1 MSGGLRRGPM
11 ALPARACC
19 SRCRWRHQRLS
30 LAHPQRSSSL
40 LATAPQ
46 AKPGWVGLPAP
57 ASPRTAA
64 PSLLPPPPCPWLPPA
79 RPYSSEPERGGRR
92 KPSVVVVEVPK
103 PLLWLRT
110 RLYFFLIRAYF
121 DQEFSIRDFTEGA
134 KQAFALV
141 SGLISQ
147 CKYDLLEELVS
158 EEMVQV
164 LKEKLSSLSENHKS
178 ALAADM
184 DEIMYTTAG
193 DVGIYYDD
201 SGRKFVSI
209 LMRFWYLTSVDLP
222 DETPDGTKVFQIVF
236 GDTTTKET
244 KRLLT
249 ANYEFR
255 REFTQGV
262 KPDWTITRIEH
273 PKLLE

>member
-1 MSGGLRRGPM
+1 MAALLP
-11 ALPARACC
+11 ALPRGLYCQ
-19 SRCRWRHQRLS
+19 RCRGLLLS
-30 LAHPQRSSSL
+30 AAFPRRSFVL
-40 LATAPQ
+40 LAAPSQ
-46 AKPGWVGLPAP
+46 AKPPTGFPPL
-57 ASPRTAA
+57 R
-64 PSLLPPPPCPWLPPA
+64 LLAPPPPLAPPSA
-79 RPYSSEPERGGRR
+79 RPFSSDSGRQRRR
-92 KPSVVVVEVPK
+92 KRAVVVVGVPN
-103 PLLWLRT
+103 PLMWLRT

-121 DQEFSIRDFTEGA
+121 DQEFSIREFTEGA
-134 KQAFALV
+134 KQAFAHV
-141 SGLISQ
+141 SRLIAQ

-158 EEMVQV
+158 KEMVQI
-164 LKEKLSSLSENHKS
+164 LKEKLSSLSENHRS
-178 ALAADM
+178 ALAADV

-209 LMRFWYLTSVDLP
+209 LMRFWYLTSADLP
-222 DETPDGTKVFQIVF
+222 DETPDGTKVFQVVF
-236 GDTTTKET
+236 GDETSKET

>member
-1 MSGGLRRGPM
+1 M
-11 ALPARACC
+11 
-19 SRCRWRHQRLS
+19 
-30 LAHPQRSSSL
+30 
-40 LATAPQ
+40 
-46 AKPGWVGLPAP
+46 
-57 ASPRTAA
+57 
-64 PSLLPPPPCPWLPPA
+64 
-79 RPYSSEPERGGRR
+79 
-92 KPSVVVVEVPK
+92 VVVGVPN
-103 PLLWLRT
+103 PLMWLRT

-121 DQEFSIRDFTEGA
+121 DQEFSIHEFTQGA

-141 SGLISQ
+141 SRLISQ

-158 EEMVQV
+158 KEMLPV
-164 LKEKLSSLSENHKS
+164 LKEKLSSLSENHRG
-178 ALAADM
+178 ALVAEM

-209 LMRFWYLTSVDLP
+209 LMRFWYLTSADLP
-222 DETPDGTKVFQIVF
+222 DETPDGTKVFQVVF
-236 GDTTTKET
+236 GDETTKET

>member
-1 MSGGLRRGPM
+1 MALPSGLRRCLGPV
-11 ALPARACC
+11 RAF
-19 SRCRWRHQRLS
+19 S
-30 LAHPQRSSSL
+30 AHL
-40 LATAPQ
+40 LAA
-46 AKPGWVGLPAP
+46 
-57 ASPRTAA
+57 
-64 PSLLPPPPCPWLPPA
+64 PA
-79 RPYSSEPERGGRR
+79 RPGWAGLEPRGPAALTRARAPARFCASDEQSRRRGPPGAGGGR
-92 KPSVVVVEVPK
+92 SVVVVGIPNPFIWV
-103 PLLWLRT
+103 RT
-110 RLYFFLIRAYF
+110 RLYCFLIRAYF
-121 DQEFSIRDFTEGA
+121 DQEFSVEEFTQGA

-141 SGLISQ
+141 SKLLSQ
-147 CKYDLLEELVS
+147 CKLDLLEEFVS
-158 EEMVQV
+158 KEVLQV
-164 LKEKLSSLSENHKS
+164 LKEKLSSLSENHRN

-209 LMRFWYLTSVDLP
+209 LMRFWYLTSADLP
-222 DETPDGTKVFQIVF
+222 DEAPDGTKVFQVVF
-236 GDTTTKET
+236 GDETVKET

-262 KPDWTITRIEH
+262 KADWTITRIEH

>member
-1 MSGGLRRGPM
+1 M
-11 ALPARACC
+11 ALPAGLCC
-19 SRCRWRHQRLS
+19 SRVPAA
-30 LAHPQRSSSL
+30 AHPRRFL
-40 LATAPQ
+40 LLSASPQ
-46 AKPGWVGLPAP
+46 AQSGRLGPSSPRCPPLPAP
-57 ASPRTAA
+57 STLR
-64 PSLLPPPPCPWLPPA
+64 PPLWPPT
-79 RPYSSEPERGGRR
+79 RPYSSDSEGRR
-92 KPSVVVVEVPK
+92 GRSVVVVGVPN
-103 PLLWLRT
+103 PLMWLRT

-121 DQEFSIRDFTEGA
+121 DQEFSIHEFTQGA
-134 KQAFALV
+134 KQAFAIV
-141 SGLISQ
+141 SRLISER
-147 CKYDLLEELVS
+147 KYELLEELIS
-158 EEMVQV
+158 QEMLQM
-164 LKEKLSSLSENHKS
+164 LKEKLSLLSEDHRS

-209 LMRFWYLTSVDLP
+209 LMRFWYLTDADLP
-222 DETPDGTKVFQIVF
+222 DETPDGTKVFQVVF
-236 GDTTTKET
+236 GDETTKET

>member
-1 MSGGLRRGPM
+1 M
-11 ALPARACC
+11 ALLLSSVGLCC
-19 SRCRWRHQRLS
+19 RRCRG
-30 LAHPQRSSSL
+30 L
-40 LATAPQ
+40 LL
-46 AKPGWVGLPAP
+46 G
-57 ASPRTAA
+57 ASPRRSFLLLAVA
-64 PSLLPPPPCPWLPPA
+64 PPQPSPAGPGYSGRGPGLPPQW
-79 RPYSSEPERGGRR
+79 RPYSSSGGGGEWERGGGVRR
-92 KPSVVVVEVPK
+92 RSVVVVGVPN
-103 PLLWLRT
+103 PLVWLRT

-121 DQEFSIRDFTEGA
+121 DQEFSAQEFTQGA
-134 KQAFALV
+134 KQAFAHV
-141 SGLISQ
+141 SRLISH

-158 EEMVQV
+158 KEMIQM
-164 LKEKLSSLSENHKS
+164 LKEKLSSLSENHRS

-209 LMRFWYLTSVDLP
+209 LMRFWYLTSADLP
-222 DETPDGTKVFQIVF
+222 DETPDGTKVFQVVF
-236 GDTTTKET
+236 GDETTKET

>member
-1 MSGGLRRGPM
+1 MALPRGLWSCRGPFRAHLVAAAVGPGWAGPEPSAPRRPAALTGAWPPARLCSSDQPSRRRGP
-11 ALPARACC
+11 A
-19 SRCRWRHQRLS
+19 
-30 LAHPQRSSSL
+30 
-40 LATAPQ
+40 
-46 AKPGWVGLPAP
+46 G
-57 ASPRTAA
+57 
-64 PSLLPPPPCPWLPPA
+64 
-79 RPYSSEPERGGRR
+79 GGR
-92 KPSVVVVEVPK
+92 SVVVLGIPN
-103 PLLWLRT
+103 PFIWLRT
-110 RLYFFLIRAYF
+110 RLYCFLIRAYF
-121 DQEFSIRDFTEGA
+121 DQEFSVEEFTQGA

-141 SGLISQ
+141 SKLLSE
-147 CKYDLLEELVS
+147 CKLDLLEEFVS
-158 EEMVQV
+158 KEVFQV
-164 LKEKLSSLSENHKS
+164 LQEKLSALSENHRN

-209 LMRFWYLTSVDLP
+209 LMRFWYLTSADLP
-222 DETPDGTKVFQIVF
+222 DETPDGSKVFQIVF
-236 GDTTTKET
+236 GDETVKET
-244 KRLLT
+244 KHLLT

>member
-1 MSGGLRRGPM
+1 MALLLRLPMGAPPRCCARCAWPLRIPLGQPSRRGLLLLAAAAA
-11 ALPARACC
+11 ALP
-19 SRCRWRHQRLS
+19 
-30 LAHPQRSSSL
+30 
-40 LATAPQ
+40 
-46 AKPGWVGLPAP
+46 AKPGWLGLPSAP
-57 ASPRTAA
+57 HPAA
-64 PSLLPPPPCPWLPPA
+64 PWPPPPPSSCSSSA
-79 RPYSSEPERGGRR
+79 RWYSSSRDPEPGGRR
-92 KPSVVVVEVPK
+92 RKSVVVVGVPN

-121 DQEFSIRDFTEGA
+121 DQDFSLREFTQGA
-134 KQAFALV
+134 QQAFALV
-141 SGLISQ
+141 SRLISE

-158 EEMVQV
+158 KEMLQG
-164 LKEKLSSLSENHKS
+164 LREKLSLLSENHRN

-209 LMRFWYLTSVDLP
+209 LMRFWYLTSTSLP
-222 DETPDGTKVFQIVF
+222 DEAPDGTKVFQVVF
-236 GDTTTKET
+236 GDEMTKET

-262 KPDWTITRIEH
+262 KPDWIITRIEH

>member
-1 MSGGLRRGPM
+1 MTGGLRRGAM
-11 ALPARACC
+11 ALPVGASR
-19 SRCRWRHQRLS
+19 SRCPWALRVPA
-30 LAHPQRSSSL
+30 AHPRRYFL
-40 LATAPQ
+40 LPAADQ
-46 AKPGWVGLPAP
+46 AKPGRAGFPRP
-57 ASPRTAA
+57 PSPRRAA
-64 PSLLPPPPCPWLPPA
+64 LAPPPRLPVVPA
-79 RPYSSEPERGGRR
+79 RPCSGGPEPGGRR
-92 KPSVVVVEVPK
+92 KAGVVVVGVPN
-103 PLLWLRT
+103 PLMWLRT
-110 RLYFFLIRAYF
+110 RLYFFLVRAYF
-121 DQEFSIRDFTEGA
+121 DQEFSVHEFTEGA

-141 SGLISQ
+141 SRLISQ

-158 EEMVQV
+158 KEMLQV
-164 LKEKLSSLSENHKS
+164 LKEKLSSLSESHRS
-178 ALAADM
+178 ALAADV

-209 LMRFWYLTSVDLP
+209 LMRFWYLTSADLP
-222 DETPDGTKVFQIVF
+222 DETPDGTKIFQVVF
-236 GDTTTKET
+236 GDETSQET

>member
-1 MSGGLRRGPM
+1 MAAALVLLPRGL
-11 ALPARACC
+11 CC
-19 SRCRWRHQRLS
+19 RRCRGLLRAASSAAFPR
-30 LAHPQRSSSL
+30 RSFL
-40 LATAPQ
+40 L
-46 AKPGWVGLPAP
+46 L
-57 ASPRTAA
+57 AA
-64 PSLLPPPPCPWLPPA
+64 PSPLLPPRRLPPPLPPPSA
-79 RPYSSEPERGGRR
+79 RPFSSDSGRGRR
-92 KPSVVVVEVPK
+92 KKRAVVVVGVPN
-103 PLLWLRT
+103 PLMWLRT

-121 DQEFSIRDFTEGA
+121 DQEFSIHEFTEGA
-134 KQAFALV
+134 KQAFAHV
-141 SGLISQ
+141 SRLIAQ

-158 EEMVQV
+158 KEMVQI
-164 LKEKLSSLSENHKS
+164 LKEKLSLLSENHRS

-209 LMRFWYLTSVDLP
+209 LMRFWYLTSADLP
-222 DETPDGTKVFQIVF
+222 DETPDGTKVFQVVF
-236 GDTTTKET
+236 GDEASKET

>member
-1 MSGGLRRGPM
+1 MALPRGLRRCPGP
-11 ALPARACC
+11 LRAF
-19 SRCRWRHQRLS
+19 S
-30 LAHPQRSSSL
+30 AHL
-40 LATAPQ
+40 LAATARP
-46 AKPGWVGLPAP
+46 AWAGLEPPVPRRPA
-57 ASPRTAA
+57 AA
-64 PSLLPPPPCPWLPPA
+64 WPPA
-79 RPYSSEPERGGRR
+79 RFCGSDGRGRAGGGR
-92 KPSVVVVEVPK
+92 SVVVVGIPN
-103 PLLWLRT
+103 PFMWLRT
-110 RLYFFLIRAYF
+110 RLYCFLIRAYF
-121 DQEFSIRDFTEGA
+121 DQDFSVQEFTQGA

-141 SGLISQ
+141 SKLLSE
-147 CKYDLLEELVS
+147 CKLDLLEEFVS
-158 EEMVQV
+158 KEVLQV
-164 LKEKLSSLSENHKS
+164 LQEKLSSLSENHRN
-178 ALAADM
+178 ALAADI

-209 LMRFWYLTSVDLP
+209 LMRFWYLTNADLP

-236 GDTTTKET
+236 GDETVKET

>member
-1 MSGGLRRGPM
+1 MTGGLRRRAM
-11 ALPARACC
+11 ALPVGASY
-19 SRCRWRHQRLS
+19 SRCRWLLRFS
-30 LAHPQRSSSL
+30 LAHTRRCSL
-40 LATAPQ
+40 LSAAASQ
-46 AKPGWVGLPAP
+46 AKPGWLGLPRP
-57 ASPRTAA
+57 PSPWTVVS
-64 PSLLPPPPCPWLPPA
+64 PSTPRLPLPPV
-79 RPYSSEPERGGRR
+79 RPYSSDSEGNERR
-92 KPSVVVVEVPK
+92 KQTVVVVGVPN
-103 PLLWLRT
+103 PLVWLRT

-121 DQEFSIRDFTEGA
+121 DQDFRVDEFTQGA
-134 KQAFALV
+134 RQAFALV
-141 SGLISQ
+141 SRLVSQ

-158 EEMVQV
+158 KEMLQV
-164 LKEKLSSLSENHKS
+164 LKEKLSSLSESHRS

-193 DVGIYYDD
+193 DVGIRYDD

-209 LMRFWYLTSVDLP
+209 LMRFWYLTSADLP
-222 DETPDGTKVFQIVF
+222 DETPEGTKVFEF
-236 GDTTTKET
+236 RDETSKET

-249 ANYEFR
+249 ANYEFQ

>member
-1 MSGGLRRGPM
+1 M
-11 ALPARACC
+11 
-19 SRCRWRHQRLS
+19 
-30 LAHPQRSSSL
+30 
-40 LATAPQ
+40 
-46 AKPGWVGLPAP
+46 
-57 ASPRTAA
+57 
-64 PSLLPPPPCPWLPPA
+64 
-79 RPYSSEPERGGRR
+79 
-92 KPSVVVVEVPK
+92 
-103 PLLWLRT
+103 WLRT

-121 DQEFSIRDFTEGA
+121 DQEFSIHEFTQGA
-134 KQAFALV
+134 KQAFTLV
-141 SGLISQ
+141 SKLISE
-147 CKYDLLEELVS
+147 CKYELLEELIS
-158 EEMVQV
+158 KEMLQV
-164 LKEKLSSLSENHKS
+164 LKEKLSLLSADHRS

-209 LMRFWYLTSVDLP
+209 LMRFWYLTSADLP
-222 DETPDGTKVFQIVF
+222 DETPDGTKVFQVVF
-236 GDTTTKET
+236 GDETTKET

-262 KPDWTITRIEH
+262 KPDWLITRIEH

>member
-1 MSGGLRRGPM
+1 MALPSGLRRCPGPVR
-11 ALPARACC
+11 ALSA
-19 SRCRWRHQRLS
+19 HLLS
-30 LAHPQRSSSL
+30 A
-40 LATAPQ
+40 
-46 AKPGWVGLPAP
+46 
-57 ASPRTAA
+57 
-64 PSLLPPPPCPWLPPA
+64 PA
-79 RPYSSEPERGGRR
+79 RPGWAGLEPRGPAALTCARARAPARFCASDEQSRRRGPPGAGGGRR
-92 KPSVVVVEVPK
+92 VVVVGFPNPFV
-103 PLLWLRT
+103 WVRT
-110 RLYFFLIRAYF
+110 KLYCFLIRAYF
-121 DQEFSIRDFTEGA
+121 DREFSVEEFTQGA

-141 SGLISQ
+141 SKLLSH
-147 CKYDLLEELVS
+147 CKLDLLEELVS
-158 EEMVQV
+158 KEVLQV
-164 LKEKLSSLSENHKS
+164 LEEKLSSLSENQRN

-209 LMRFWYLTSVDLP
+209 LMCFWYLTSADLP
-222 DETPDGTKVFQIVF
+222 DEAPDGTKVFQIVF
-236 GDTTTKET
+236 GDKTVKET

-262 KPDWTITRIEH
+262 KADWTITRIEH

>member
-1 MSGGLRRGPM
+1 MALPSGLRRCPGPV
-11 ALPARACC
+11 RAF
-19 SRCRWRHQRLS
+19 S
-30 LAHPQRSSSL
+30 AHL
-40 LATAPQ
+40 LAA
-46 AKPGWVGLPAP
+46 
-57 ASPRTAA
+57 
-64 PSLLPPPPCPWLPPA
+64 PA
-79 RPYSSEPERGGRR
+79 RPGWAGLGPAALTRARVPARFCASDERSRRRGPPGAGGGR
-92 KPSVVVVEVPK
+92 SVVVVGIPNPFIWV
-103 PLLWLRT
+103 RT
-110 RLYFFLIRAYF
+110 RLYCFLIRAYF
-121 DQEFSIRDFTEGA
+121 DQEFSVEEFTQGA

-141 SGLISQ
+141 SKLLSQ
-147 CKYDLLEELVS
+147 CKLDLLEEFVS
-158 EEMVQV
+158 KEVLQV
-164 LKEKLSSLSENHKS
+164 LLEKLPSLSENRRN

-209 LMRFWYLTSVDLP
+209 LMRFWYLTSADLP
-222 DETPDGTKVFQIVF
+222 DEAPDGTKVFQVVF
-236 GDTTTKET
+236 GDETVKET

-262 KPDWTITRIEH
+262 KADWTITRIEH

>member
-1 MSGGLRRGPM
+1 MSSIGMAAGLRRGAM
-11 ALPARACC
+11 ALPAGL
-19 SRCRWRHQRLS
+19 RCGRLPAA
-30 LAHPQRSSSL
+30 AHPRRGL
-40 LATAPQ
+40 LLLRPPAAPR
-46 AKPGWVGLPAP
+46 APSGRLGPAP
-57 ASPRTAA
+57 LR
-64 PSLLPPPPCPWLPPA
+64 PPWPPA
-79 RPYSSEPERGGRR
+79 RPYSGGGGEGGRR
-92 KPSVVVVEVPK
+92 SVVVVGVPN
-103 PLLWLRT
+103 PLMWLRT

-121 DQEFSIRDFTEGA
+121 DQDFSIHEFTQGA
-134 KQAFALV
+134 KQAFAHV
-141 SGLISQ
+141 SRLISES
-147 CKYDLLEELVS
+147 KYDLLEELIS
-158 EEMVQV
+158 KEMLQV
-164 LKEKLSSLSENHKS
+164 LKEKVSLLSEDHRS

-193 DVGIYYDD
+193 DVGIYYED

-209 LMRFWYLTSVDLP
+209 LMRFWYLTNADLP
-222 DETPDGTKVFQIVF
+222 DETPDGTKVFQVVF
-236 GDTTTKET
+236 GDETTKET

>member
-1 MSGGLRRGPM
+1 MAAGVRRRASLALSAGLCCRRGP
-11 ALPARACC
+11 AAAHPRRFLLLPAQCG
-19 SRCRWRHQRLS
+19 RLGPLPLGS
-30 LAHPQRSSSL
+30 LRP
-40 LATAPQ
+40 P
-46 AKPGWVGLPAP
+46 LPVP
-57 ASPRTAA
+57 A
-64 PSLLPPPPCPWLPPA
+64 A
-79 RPYSSEPERGGRR
+79 RPYSSDGTGGRR
-92 KPSVVVVEVPK
+92 RQQQQKRSVVVVGVPN
-103 PLLWLRT
+103 PLMWLRT

-121 DQEFSIRDFTEGA
+121 DQEFSPSEFTQGA

-141 SGLISQ
+141 SKLISE
-147 CKYDLLEELVS
+147 CKYELLEELIS
-158 EEMVQV
+158 KELLQV
-164 LKEKLSSLSENHKS
+164 LKEKLSLLSEDHRS

-193 DVGIYYDD
+193 DIGIYYDD

-209 LMRFWYLTSVDLP
+209 LMRFWYLTSTDLP
-222 DETPDGTKVFQIVF
+222 DESPDGTKVFRVVF
-236 GDTTTKET
+236 GDETTKET

-262 KPDWTITRIEH
+262 KPDWLITRIEH